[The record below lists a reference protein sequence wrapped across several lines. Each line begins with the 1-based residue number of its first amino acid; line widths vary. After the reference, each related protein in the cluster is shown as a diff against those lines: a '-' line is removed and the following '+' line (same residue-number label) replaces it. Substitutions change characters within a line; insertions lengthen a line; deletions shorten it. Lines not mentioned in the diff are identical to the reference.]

1 MVTDL
6 AELER
11 QSPKSSPATW
21 HNPPKAQYLV
31 APGSPGHRNE
41 GPVGRLHKKQV
52 DPKELPSP
60 ALPREDSSSVG
71 VSSGEDQAAWEMPG
85 QMEGG
90 DHTEN

>member
-1 MVTDL
+1 M
-6 AELER
+6 AELKR
-11 QSPKSSPATW
+11 QSPKSGPATW

-41 GPVGRLHKKQV
+41 GLVGRLYKKQV
-52 DPKELPSP
+52 DHQELPSP

-71 VSSGEDQAAWEMPG
+71 VFSWEDQAVWETPG
-85 QMEGG
+85 QMEVG